1 MMMMKFFIGLI
12 SVLFIFNGNLVIA
25 AGLQKGAA
33 VKVMKKNE
41 LIAGKL
47 IAINVENEPFTIILP
62 TGTTLKVEFKN
73 IQKIEDTGTKK
84 KITPSYSYTESNYKI
99 YRFSFVDGK
108 TVEGAVPKW
117 PVFDIDTGTTGIQKN
132 IWLEHISFIEAGGVV
147 LASGSLKTG
156 AKVEYSR
163 DKNIGQGIILAINVE
178 KEPFTIILPTGTTM
192 RVEFNNIQ
200 IIEATGEKKKITP
213 SYSYTASTYKIY
225 RFTFVDGKTVEGA
238 VPKWPVFD
246 VDTGT
251 TGIQKN
257 IWLEYLEYIKTIE

>member
-1 MMMMKFFIGLI
+1 MKKNILIGLI
-12 SVLFIFNGNLVIA
+12 SVLYIFSGNLVIA

-33 VKVMKKNE
+33 VKAMKKNE

-47 IAINVENEPFTIILP
+47 IAISVDNEPFTIILP
-62 TGTTLKVEFKN
+62 TGKTLKVEFKN
-73 IQKIEDTGTKK
+73 IQKIEDSGTKK

-99 YRFSFVDGK
+99 YRFTFVDGK

-132 IWLEHISFIEAGGVV
+132 IWLEHISFIEADGVV
-147 LASGSLKTG
+147 LTSGSLRTG

-163 DKNIGQGIILAINVE
+163 DKNIVQGIIIAINVE
-178 KEPFTIILPTGTTM
+178 KEPFTIILPTGSIL
-192 RVEFNNIQ
+192 RVEFKNIQ
-200 IIEATGEKKKITP
+200 TIEATGTKKKITP
-213 SYSYTASTYKIY
+213 NYSSTELNYNIY

-238 VPKWPVFD
+238 AAKWPVFD

-257 IWLEYLEYIKTIE
+257 VWLEYLDYIKTIN

>member
-1 MMMMKFFIGLI
+1 MKKNILIGLI
-12 SVLFIFNGNLVIA
+12 SVLLIFNGNLVIA
-25 AGLQKGAA
+25 AGLHKGAD
-33 VKVMKKNE
+33 VKVIKKNE
-41 LIAGKL
+41 LIAGQL
-47 IAINVENEPFTIILP
+47 IAINVENEPFAIILP

-99 YRFSFVDGK
+99 YRFTFVDGK
-108 TVEGAVPKW
+108 TLEGAVPKW
-117 PVFDIDTGTTGIQKN
+117 PIFDIDTGTTGIQKN

-147 LASGSLKTG
+147 LTSGSLRTG

-163 DKNIGQGIILAINVE
+163 DKNIVQGIILAINVE
-178 KEPFTIILPTGTTM
+178 KEPFTIILPTGNTM

-200 IIEATGEKKKITP
+200 AIEATTAKKKITP
-213 SYSYTASTYKIY
+213 NYSSTELNYNIY
-225 RFTFVDGKTVEGA
+225 RFTFLDGKTVEGA
-238 VPKWPVFD
+238 VPKWPIFD

-257 IWLEYLEYIKTIE
+257 VWLEYLDYIKTIN

>member
-1 MMMMKFFIGLI
+1 MKKNFLIGLI

-25 AGLQKGAA
+25 EGLQKGAT
-33 VKVMKKNE
+33 VKAMKKSE

-73 IQKIEDTGTKK
+73 IQKIEDTGMKK

-99 YRFSFVDGK
+99 YRFTFVDGK

-117 PVFDIDTGTTGIQKN
+117 PIFDIDTGTTGIQKN
-132 IWLEHISFIEAGGVV
+132 IWLEHISFIEAGGVIS
-147 LASGSLKTG
+147 ASGSLKTG

-163 DKNIGQGIILAINVE
+163 DKNIVQGIVLAINVE
-178 KEPFTIILPTGTTM
+178 KEPFTIILPTGTTLK
-192 RVEFNNIQ
+192 VEFKNIQ
-200 IIEATGEKKKITP
+200 KIEDTGSKKKIIP
-213 SYSYTASTYKIY
+213 SYSYTESNYKIY

-238 VPKWPVFD
+238 LPKWPIFD
-246 VDTGT
+246 IDTGT

-257 IWLEYLEYIKTIE
+257 IWLEYLEYIKAID

>member
-1 MMMMKFFIGLI
+1 MKKKILIGFI
-12 SVLFIFNGNLVIA
+12 SVLFILNGNLVIA

-33 VKVMKKNE
+33 VKAMKKNE

-47 IAINVENEPFTIILP
+47 IAINVDNEPFTIILP

-84 KITPSYSYTESNYKI
+84 KITPSYSYTEFNYKI
-99 YRFSFVDGK
+99 YRFTFVDGK
-108 TVEGAVPKW
+108 TVDGAVPKW

-132 IWLEHISFIEAGGVV
+132 IWLEHISFIEADGVA
-147 LASGSLKTG
+147 LAGGSLRTG

-163 DKNIGQGIILAINVE
+163 NKNIVQGILLAINVE
-178 KEPFTIILPTGTTM
+178 KEPFTIILPTGSTL

-200 IIEATGEKKKITP
+200 TIEATGTKKKITP
-213 SYSYTASTYKIY
+213 NYSSTELNYNIY
-225 RFTFVDGKTVEGA
+225 RFIFVDGKTVEGA
-238 VPKWPVFD
+238 AAKWPIFD

-257 IWLEYLEYIKTIE
+257 VWLEYLDYIKTIN